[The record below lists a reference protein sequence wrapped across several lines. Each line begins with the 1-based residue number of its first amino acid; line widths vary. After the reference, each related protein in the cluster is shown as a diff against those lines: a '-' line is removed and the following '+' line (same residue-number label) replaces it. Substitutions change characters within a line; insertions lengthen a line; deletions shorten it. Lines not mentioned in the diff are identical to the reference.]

1 MDIVQD
7 DHAVVRGGQVG
18 GDGGGRRGLLAGAG
32 LERDG
37 GRLAVSQRLEAG
49 DVLGELLVDGGLRAR
64 DRAHLQP
71 DGLGPGRSGRRGRS
85 ILPIF
90 CISISGMAFSTFAFF

>member
-1 MDIVQD
+1 MDIIQD

-37 GRLAVSQRLEAG
+37 GRLAVGQRLEAG

-64 DRAHLQP
+64 DSAHLQP
-71 DGLGPGRSGRRGRS
+71 DGLGSGRWGRS

-90 CISISGMAFSTFAFF
+90 RISISGMAFSTFAFF

>member
-1 MDIVQD
+1 MNGCSLLWTSYRMTTQSSV
-7 DHAVVRGGQVG
+7 A
-18 GDGGGRRGLLAGAG
+18 GRLGVTGAG
-32 LERDG
+32 R

-49 DVLGELLVDGGLRAR
+49 YILGELLVDGGLRAR

>member
-1 MDIVQD
+1 MTTQSSV
-7 DHAVVRGGQVG
+7 A
-18 GDGGGRRGLLAGAG
+18 GRLGVTGAG
-32 LERDG
+32 R

-49 DVLGELLVDGGLRAR
+49 YILGELLVDGGLRAR